1 MPIFWREVHPPCP
14 LSDLP
19 ACPAAWPPWRL
30 AGCLLL
36 AGCQRQDAPG
46 GETPESATAETAT
59 AEAADP
65 DASASAEAEAVI
77 AQTGAVLAE
86 TPDAGRSYV

>member
-1 MPIFWREVHPPCP
+1 MSLVRPAG
-14 LSDLP
+14 LP
-19 ACPAAWPPWRL
+19 RRLAALAL

-59 AEAADP
+59 AEAEIGR
-65 DASASAEAEAVI
+65 ASCRERV
-77 AQTGAVLAE
+77 
-86 TPDAGRSYV
+86 